1 MKRYIPYLFNKKE
14 LLKDFKSEKQL
25 NNWIF
30 NQTKLGKIKKIRNG
44 LYVSID
50 QTGIINSTK
59 FEIAS
64 KISPDSFVAFHSALE
79 YYGIANQVFNNM
91 VVGSSTKFNAFEFDG
106 IEYNLKII
114 KNYEQVNYI
123 ESAKVRIT
131 SLERT
136 IIDCIDNI
144 ELAGGIEEVLNALQQ
159 IKTLEEIKLLD
170 VLKSYDKVLLY
181 QKVGFILEQFK
192 DELMLSDYF
201 FCECK
206 SHLTNQVKYFLQDE
220 FKNIEYNSKWKI
232 MAPIN
237 IKTRI
242 NGGS

>member
-1 MKRYIPYLFNKKE
+1 MKNYIPYLFNKNE
-14 LLKDFKSEKQL
+14 LLKNFKSEKQL

-30 NQTKLGKIKKIRNG
+30 SQTKLGKIKKIRNG

-50 QTGIINSTK
+50 QAGVINSTK

-64 KISPDSFVAFHSALE
+64 KISPNSFVAFHSALE
-79 YYGIANQVFNNM
+79 YYGLNQVFNNM
-91 VVGSSTKFNAFEFDG
+91 VVGSSTKFNDFEFDG
-106 IEYNLKII
+106 IEYNLKNVQ
-114 KNYEQVNYI
+114 NYEQVNYI

-131 SLERT
+131 TLERT

-144 ELAGGIEEVLNALQQ
+144 ELAGGIEEILNALQQ
-159 IKTLEEIKLLD
+159 IKALDETKLLD
-170 VLKSYDKVLLY
+170 ALKSYDKVLLY
-181 QKVGFILEQFK
+181 QKAGFILEQFK
-192 DELMLSDYF
+192 EELMLSDYF
-201 FCECK
+201 FCECQ

-220 FKNIEYNSKWKI
+220 FKNIGYNSKWKI

-237 IKTRI
+237 IKARI